1 MPVRR
6 FHSAFLGLLTAC
18 WLFAG
23 AATAAAK
30 PVSVE
35 AMLILASNE
44 PAALDQ
50 RLEYVEYK
58 LRRIFGFEY
67 YRYYGEGSAILEPP
81 ASTVIDLGH
90 GFRLDI
96 TTSDAGD
103 DKIRASVRWLRGE
116 EVVLN
121 TTVGMKRNTPVIL
134 GGIQHE
140 GGTLIV
146 TLTAK

>member
-6 FHSAFLGLLTAC
+6 LHSACLGLLAAC
-18 WLFAG
+18 GLFAG

-44 PAALDQ
+44 PTSLDQ

-67 YRYYGEGSAILEPP
+67 YRYYGEGTAILEVPGQ
-81 ASTVIDLGH
+81 TTLDLGH
-90 GFRLDI
+90 GFTLEFNATDGE
-96 TTSDAGD
+96 DG
-103 DKIRASVRWLRGE
+103 KIRANVRWLRGQD
-116 EVVLN
+116 VVLN
-121 TTVGMKRNTPVIL
+121 TTVGMKRNAPVIL